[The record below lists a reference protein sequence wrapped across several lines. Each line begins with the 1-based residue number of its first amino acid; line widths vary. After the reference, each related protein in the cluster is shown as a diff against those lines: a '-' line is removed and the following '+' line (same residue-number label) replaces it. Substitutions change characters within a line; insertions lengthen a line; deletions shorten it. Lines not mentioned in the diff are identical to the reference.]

1 MLEVLLLPKS
11 LSAWR
16 EKNGCVII
24 CYCYRIGSKHTQI
37 LAILCTVGEKCSA
50 KYILNGKSLKKTLSL
65 MNWQKTFWLCF
76 WIFENKWVS
85 QMRCVIQQ
93 MHIEEDIWNIRYKL
107 A

>member
-1 MLEVLLLPKS
+1 MLGVLLLPKS

-37 LAILCTVGEKCSA
+37 LAILCTIGEKMFC
-50 KYILNGKSLKKTLSL
+50 KVRIEWKKFEKTLPL
-65 MNWQKTFWLCF
+65 MNWQKSFWLCF

-93 MHIEEDIWNIRYKL
+93 MHIEDDIWNI